1 MRKLQSKLTAFALL
15 LLLAT
20 VCAGAQAQTSAG
32 RETYPIERY
41 LNIRSASSP
50 ALSPKGD
57 RVAFLTNIT
66 GTPQVWMVDAR
77 GSWPEQ
83 LTFYPDRVDFVEWSP
98 DGANLIFSKAVGGN
112 ENSQLYLLAPDGSSI
127 RALTDAPKIRH
138 NFGAWSHD
146 GKRISY
152 ASNKRDPNF
161 FDVYVM
167 DVATGRAEMVYKQD
181 GSNEPVAW
189 SFDDSQMI
197 VTHDSDQLSL
207 DNDLYLVDLATKQ
220 ATPLTPHEG
229 ASQFGSVHFTRDGR
243 FLILATNNNRE
254 FDSLARMDLQ
264 SKKFVVLD
272 DTQHD
277 LAGTAMSDDGSMF
290 AYTINRDGF
299 SELYVRK
306 IDASGKFN
314 SKPAPVALPGK
325 GVVGGLEFSRDN
337 RRLAFVFN
345 GARYNSDVWL
355 YDTSARNIAQV
366 THSSRAGIPQASFI
380 EPELIHYKSFDGRE
394 IPAWYYRPQSTG
406 SFVSGQIRVDF
417 KAYGHPELD
426 AHPELVS
433 TRNGTLPPMVNNV
446 RFKYEP
452 HTNPFASD
460 VKLPVIVSVHG
471 GPEGQ
476 EAATFNGSYQYFLQR
491 GYAILAPN
499 VRGSTGYGKTFTHLD
514 DVRKREDSVKDL
526 AAAVDWLKTQ
536 GGADP
541 KRIAVMGGSYGGYM
555 TLAAITLYPDL
566 WAAAVEM
573 FGIANFE
580 TNLKNTSGYR
590 RKQRER
596 EYGTLAG
603 DLDFLKSISPIYKVD
618 RIRSP
623 LLVFQGR
630 NDPRVPYTEAEQI
643 VKALR
648 DRNAPVEYTLF
659 PDEGH
664 GFVKLPNRIVVYSKV
679 ADFLDRYMKQTP

>member
-1 MRKLQSKLTAFALL
+1 MRKLQSALL
-15 LLLAT
+15 ACSLILLSFPFAAAQSPPNAT
-20 VCAGAQAQTSAG
+20 
-32 RETYPIERY
+32 REPYAIDRY
-41 LNIRSASSP
+41 LNIRNASSP

-57 RVAFLTNIT
+57 RLAFLTNIT

-77 GSWPEQ
+77 GGWPEQ
-83 LTFYPDRVDFVEWSP
+83 LTFYTDRVDFVEWSP
-98 DGANLIFSKAVGGN
+98 DGAHLIFGKAVGGN
-112 ENSQLYLLAPDGSSI
+112 ENAQLYLLTPDGSSVK
-127 RALTDAPKIRH
+127 ALTDAPKIRH

-152 ASNKRDPNF
+152 GSNKRDPNF
-161 FDVYVM
+161 FDVYTM
-167 DVATGRAEMVYKQD
+167 DVATGREELVYQQN
-181 GSNEPVAW
+181 GSNQPVAW
-189 SFDDSQMI
+189 SFDDGRI
-197 VTHDSDQLSL
+197 VVSHESDQLSL

-229 ASQFGSVHFTRDGR
+229 AAQFGSVRFTRDGR
-243 FLILATNNNRE
+243 ALLLATNNNRE
-254 FDSLARMDLQ
+254 FYSLARMDLQ
-264 SKKFVVLD
+264 NKKIEIVD
-272 DTQHD
+272 ETPHD
-277 LAGTAMSDDGSMF
+277 LAGAAISDDGSWL

-306 IDASGKFN
+306 VDASGKLN
-314 SKPAPVALPGK
+314 AKPAPVTLPGK
-325 GVVGGLEFSRDN
+325 GVAGGLEFSKDN
-337 RRLAFVFN
+337 RKLAFVFN

-355 YDTSARNIAQV
+355 YDTAARSIAQV
-366 THSSRAGIPQASFI
+366 THSSRAGIPQSSFI
-380 EPELIHYKSFDGRE
+380 EPELIRYKSFDGRE
-394 IPAWYYRPQSTG
+394 IPAWYYRPQDTTFLKNGNKMTG
-406 SFVSGQIRVDF
+406 IVSG
-417 KAYGHPELD
+417 K
-426 AHPELVS
+426 
-433 TRNGTLPPMVNNV
+433 NN
-446 RFKYEP
+446 
-452 HTNPFASD
+452 
-460 VKLPVIVSVHG
+460 LPVIVSVHG

-526 AAAVDWLKTQ
+526 AAAVEWLKTT

-580 TNLKNTSGYR
+580 TNLTNTSGYR